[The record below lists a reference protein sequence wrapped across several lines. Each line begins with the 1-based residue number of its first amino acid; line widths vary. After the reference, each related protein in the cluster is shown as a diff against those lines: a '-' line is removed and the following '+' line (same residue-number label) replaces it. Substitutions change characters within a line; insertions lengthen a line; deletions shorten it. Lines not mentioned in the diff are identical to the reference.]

1 MTGRHA
7 VDSTHDP
14 EGHVGFGTVP
24 LKHFDSAER
33 DDGILVLGE
42 RVHMVASDLDGTLL
56 RRDGTLSTRTVSAV
70 TSAAHAGADVV
81 LVTGRPPR
89 WVDAVAAQIP
99 CHPVVICS
107 NGALMYDARERTVIG
122 EYPISPET
130 ALQVVDLLRAELSDA
145 VFAVEAGFT
154 YGQEPTYP
162 NQWPLPHGSLVA
174 GVETLVTLS
183 VVKLVVRHK
192 EPGDHWE
199 VLDRARRSVGELAEV
214 TSSGPGAPIELAA
227 PGVTKASALA
237 FLASVAGVEAR
248 EVLAFGDMPNDL
260 TMLAWAGTSVAPA
273 NAHPEVLAAV
283 DYVTTDCDQD
293 GVALFLEGVLG
304 PR

>member
-1 MTGRHA
+1 M
-7 VDSTHDP
+7 
-14 EGHVGFGTVP
+14 
-24 LKHFDSAER
+24 KHSGGAER
-33 DDGILVLGE
+33 DDGILIFGE

-56 RRDGTLSTRTVSAV
+56 RRDGALSPRTVSAI
-70 TSAAHAGADVV
+70 TSAVDAGTEVV

-107 NGALMYDARERTVIG
+107 NGALTYDAKERAVTG
-122 EYPISPET
+122 EHTISPGA
-130 ALQVVDLLRAELSDA
+130 ALQLVDLLRAELTDPA
-145 VFAVEAGFT
+145 FAVEAGFA

-162 NQWPLPHGSLVA
+162 NQWPLPAGSLVA
-174 GVETLVTLS
+174 AVEHLVTMP
-183 VVKLVVRHK
+183 VAKLVVRHK
-192 EPGDHWE
+192 EPGDPWE
-199 VLDRARRSVGELAEV
+199 VLDRARRAVGELAEV

-227 PGVTKASALA
+227 PGVSKASALA
-237 FLASVAGVEAR
+237 FLAAVAGVEAKA
-248 EVLAFGDMPNDL
+248 VLAFGDMPNDL

-293 GVALFLEGVLG
+293 GVAVFLEGLLG